1 MRRSSTRRKA
11 DPQSNQGGIRLAH
24 DETTTGDE
32 RNFELDR
39 KGQRR
44 DTRAVFLS
52 SLVVIIASFVV
63 AGVVL
68 VVSHSLP
75 AKYSSSATVAI
86 SVSGSDINDT
96 SLGADNLASQY
107 AQQVNATPV
116 LERAQQI
123 LGAGIPSTSVSG
135 GAVGAQNVVAIH
147 VAADSASLAQRRA
160 AAITTAFVAY
170 VNDSVTK
177 QATNY
182 ATSAQA
188 QLAPLSVQIRQ
199 VQSELNSRSVNSST
213 TTTDS
218 ATAVLEQEVG
228 TLEAE
233 RAAALSAIAQTS
245 VAGRPSVVVVD
256 DAGAGGKTAPKPGL
270 YALVGFIVA
279 LLVFSRLAV
288 YRLARRQ
295 PV

>member
-11 DPQSNQGGIRLAH
+11 DPQSNQGGIRLAR

-32 RNFELDR
+32 RNFDLDR

-52 SLVVIIASFVV
+52 SLVVIIASLVV

-116 LERAQQI
+116 LARAQQI

-177 QATNY
+177 HATNY

-233 RAAALSAIAQTS
+233 RAAALSAIAQASTH
-245 VAGRPSVVVVD
+245 
-256 DAGAGGKTAPKPGL
+256 
-270 YALVGFIVA
+270 
-279 LLVFSRLAV
+279 
-288 YRLARRQ
+288 
-295 PV
+295 